1 MISYCG
7 ENRKSVNKM
16 ERRRKHEGETGEDN
30 WQRKVEK
37 ERRKG
42 MEGEET
48 DEEEEETMK

>member
-1 MISYCG
+1 M
-7 ENRKSVNKM
+7 NKM

-42 MEGEET
+42 
-48 DEEEEETMK
+48 EEERNGRRGDGRGRGGNDEVRKVLLV